1 MSENV
6 KQWLYRLAC
15 LLFGGLFAGSAVD
28 QYHCKKQC
36 QPCPKVCP
44 DGKCDPCPDGKC
56 PPKNDQ
62 CPDGKC
68 PPKGKESQ

>member
-28 QYHCKKQC
+28 QYHCSKQKC
-36 QPCPKVCP
+36 QPCQPKELDCP
-44 DGKCDPCPDGKC
+44 DGKCLPKDDCPDGKC
-56 PPKNDQ
+56 T
-62 CPDGKC
+62 
-68 PPKGKESQ
+68 PKGKEAQ